1 MDDSVTLRTE
11 RAPQLRRHRH
21 QIRRDCRRALRH
33 RDWLVSKCRRPGLV
47 SRNILIVLQAN
58 SHESTMHKP
67 DLDAMQFEEL
77 WQLHEEL
84 TKILSDK
91 IVAEKR
97 ELENRLAK
105 LNRVEIIREPGSAR
119 PLSIDRAP
127 RRKYPKVLPK
137 YCNPQAPSE
146 TWSGRGKRPRWLVAA
161 LETGHRLDE
170 FRIDNAKGGSRKNR
184 AARGRHA

>member
-1 MDDSVTLRTE
+1 MPKLR
-11 RAPQLRRHRH
+11 LHRHR
-21 QIRRDCRRALRH
+21 IRRDCRRARRY
-33 RDWLVSKCRRPGLV
+33 RDWLVSKCRRPELV
-47 SRNILIVLQAN
+47 SRNILQAN
-58 SHESTMHKP
+58 SHENAMRKP

-77 WQLHEEL
+77 WLLHEEL

-119 PLSIDRAP
+119 PLSVTDRAP

-137 YCNPQAPSE
+137 YCNPLAPSE

-170 FRIDNAKGGSRKNR
+170 FRIDNAEAGSRKKR
-184 AARGRHA
+184 AARGRHP

>member
-1 MDDSVTLRTE
+1 MR
-11 RAPQLRRHRH
+11 
-21 QIRRDCRRALRH
+21 
-33 RDWLVSKCRRPGLV
+33 
-47 SRNILIVLQAN
+47 
-58 SHESTMHKP
+58 KP

-97 ELENRLAK
+97 ELENCLAK
-105 LNRVEIIREPGSAR
+105 LNRVEIIRERGSAR
-119 PLSIDRAP
+119 PRSMIDRAP

-137 YCNPQAPSE
+137 YCNPLAPSE

-170 FRIDNAKGGSRKNR
+170 FRIDSANR
-184 AARGRHA
+184 VARGRQA

>member
-1 MDDSVTLRTE
+1 
-11 RAPQLRRHRH
+11 
-21 QIRRDCRRALRH
+21 
-33 RDWLVSKCRRPGLV
+33 
-47 SRNILIVLQAN
+47 LIVLQAN
-58 SHESTMHKP
+58 SRESMMRKP

-77 WQLHEEL
+77 WLLHEEL
-84 TKILSDK
+84 TKILSGK

-105 LNRVEIIREPGSAR
+105 LNRVEIIREPGSAH
-119 PLSIDRAP
+119 PLSMTDRTP

-137 YCNPQAPSE
+137 YCNPLAPSE

-170 FRIDNAKGGSRKNR
+170 FRIDIVQGGSRKKR
-184 AARGRHA
+184 SARGRRT